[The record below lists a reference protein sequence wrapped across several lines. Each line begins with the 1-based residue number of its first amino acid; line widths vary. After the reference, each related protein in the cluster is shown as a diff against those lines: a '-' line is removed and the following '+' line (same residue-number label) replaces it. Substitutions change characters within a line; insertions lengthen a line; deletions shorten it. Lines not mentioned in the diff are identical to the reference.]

1 MKHRAL
7 SITILAAAAVL
18 GPATA
23 PAYYHFIT
31 YLKSGN
37 APEKFDL
44 TALPNKT
51 VAFFVAE
58 SGLLTYTPPDTFNSV
73 LSQIEQ
79 ATAVW
84 NGVSSSDLR
93 IAFGGLENGTTPQN
107 TPGGDVTFEDLP
119 PGVEGFG
126 GPTSLAN
133 PVTAPD
139 GSQFYPIVR
148 SVVHLSVNLTVPPG
162 PSYDQSFLMT
172 TIHEIGHA
180 VGLQHT
186 FTSASMSQATTR
198 ATTLSHPISADDIAG
213 ISVLYPNA
221 NFAQLGSITG
231 TVTVGGTG
239 VHMAAVVAIQT
250 GLDAISTVTNPDGS
264 FRMDGV
270 PPGKYALYVHTMPPD
285 ADIFGPWNADG
296 TVAPPSGAINTVFY
310 STTNLGTTT
319 FSQATLV
326 PVAANKI
333 SSGININAVSRAS
346 VPLYDGQVYGYF
358 NNYSIVITPAPVTI
372 STNETPV
379 VASIVGL
386 GTTEPASELSVQLPG
401 GSASIP
407 SNGIVPYKIPG
418 YAALYLNFNAN
429 SQPGQQHIIFNTPD
443 YTYVLPS
450 AMFYTLNPPP
460 TVAAIQN
467 NGDGTLTVTGTNWVA
482 GTLLYFDGLPAA
494 ITSLDLTK
502 GVAVVVPPAGSNG
515 QQSTLTAYNP
525 DGQNSQILQSAA
537 PVTWSYG
544 SLATP
549 SITAILPSSLPAGA
563 EAMID
568 ISGSNLSLAQGTTTI
583 GFGTTDVAVQRVF
596 VLSPNHVQVDVL
608 VPANAALSNSDVSV
622 ISGFQVATAP
632 AAFHITAPVPGLPA
646 PDPSLTNA
654 LPGLNGAYAGATVIL
669 NGTNLAVTNA
679 LFFAVPTVTPSV
691 TIGGEPVTIVSSSP
705 GQIKFQ
711 IPGDLPPG
719 PAPLIVNNGVLAAL
733 PIDVNIDT
741 PPAAIAA
748 IQDSNSNYIYGA
760 NPAQTGEML
769 IVTLTNFAAAGA
781 TIDPSRVQVGVGG
794 VSHAVTTITEI
805 LVGKVNYS
813 QVTFHLNAD
822 DPVGQ
827 QEPFIVYLDG
837 RSSYPAVIPVSNPD
851 GTFTQ
856 SGTQPASN

>member
-1 MKHRAL
+1 MKRRAL
-7 SITILAAAAVL
+7 SIAILAAAAVL

-37 APEKFDL
+37 APQKFDL
-44 TALPNKT
+44 TALPHKT
-51 VAFFVAE
+51 VAFFVSE
-58 SGLLTYTPPDTFNSV
+58 SGPVAYTGPDTFNSV
-73 LSQIEQ
+73 LSQIQQ

-93 IAFGGLENGTTPQN
+93 IVFGGLENTTTPQN

-126 GPTSLAN
+126 GPTSLAT

-148 SVVHLSVNLTVPPG
+148 SVVHLSLNLTVPPG

-198 ATTLSHPISADDIAG
+198 ATTLAHPISADDVAG

-221 NFAQLGSITG
+221 NFAQFGSIAG
-231 TVTVGGTG
+231 TVTVGGKG
-239 VHMAAVVAIQT
+239 VHMASVVALQT

-270 PPGKYALYVHTMPPD
+270 PPGNYAIYVHTMPPD

-296 TVAPPSGAINTVFY
+296 TVAPPSGAINTVFH
-310 STTNLGTTT
+310 STSNPGTTT
-319 FSQATLV
+319 FSQATPV
-326 PVAANKI
+326 PVVANKI
-333 SSGININAVSRAS
+333 SSGINISAVARAS
-346 VPLYDGQVYGYF
+346 VPLYDGQIYGYF
-358 NNYSIVITPAPVTI
+358 NNYSIVVTPAPVTI

-386 GTTEPASELSVQLPG
+386 GTAEPSSKLTVQLPG
-401 GSASIP
+401 GSASIR
-407 SNGIVPYKIPG
+407 SNGIVPYSVPG
-418 YAALYLNFNAN
+418 FAALYLGFDAN

-450 AMFYTLNPPP
+450 AMYYTLTPPP
-460 TVAAIQN
+460 TVDGVEN
-467 NGDGTLTVTGTNWVA
+467 SPGNDGTLTVAGRNWVA
-482 GTLLYFDGLPAA
+482 GTRLYFDGLPAA
-494 ITSLDLTK
+494 ITSLNLTD
-502 GVAVVVPPAGSNG
+502 GIAFVVPPAGSNG
-515 QQSTLTAYNP
+515 QVSTLTAFNP

-537 PVTWSYG
+537 PITWAYG
-544 SLATP
+544 NLPTP
-549 SITAILPSSLPAGA
+549 AITSISPSSLPAGA
-563 EAMID
+563 QAMID
-568 ISGSNLSLAQGTTTI
+568 ITGSNLSLAQSTTTI
-583 GFGTTDVAVQRVF
+583 GFGTTDVVVRRVF

-608 VPANAALSNSDVSV
+608 VAANAALSISDVSV
-622 ISGFQVATAP
+622 ISGFQIVTAP
-632 AAFHITAPVPGLPA
+632 AAFQITAPVPDLPA
-646 PDPSLTNA
+646 PDPFLTNA
-654 LPGLNGAYAGATVIL
+654 SPGLTGAYAGATVNL
-669 NGTNLAVTNA
+669 HGTNLA
-679 LFFAVPTVTPSV
+679 LPTVTPTM
-691 TIGGEPVTIVSSSP
+691 TIAGEPVTILSSSS
-705 GQIKFQ
+705 GQITFQ
-711 IPGDLPPG
+711 IPADLSPG
-719 PAPLIVNNGVLAAL
+719 RAALIVNNGVLTAL
-733 PIDVNIDT
+733 PIVVNIDT
-741 PPAAIAA
+741 PPAGIGA
-748 IQDSNSNYIYGA
+748 IQDSSGSYIFAA
-760 NPAQTGEML
+760 NAAQTGETL
-769 IVTLTNFAAAGA
+769 IVTLINFAAAGA
-781 TIDPSRVQVGVGG
+781 TVDPGRVQVGVGG
-794 VSHAVTTITEI
+794 VNHNVTRITGI
-805 LVGKVNYS
+805 FVGNVNYS
-813 QVTFHLNAD
+813 QVTFQMNAD

-856 SGTQPASN
+856 PISN